1 MFGKKRINFGSA
13 GWFLLPYFLIYFV
26 FFFLPAIS
34 IVPMSFTEWSIIGT
48 PKFIGLE
55 NYTSIFSDRYFVKT
69 LSNTFIYTILVTV
82 ILTVFGLLL
91 AILLNQK
98 LRGRGIARTIVIM
111 PYVISSAVAGILW
124 RWMFERNFGIIN
136 TYLQQIGLPFVG
148 WLSDPNIALYSIVIM
163 NIWWSV
169 GFNTVTFLAAIQGIP
184 EELYQAAQ
192 VDGASPFQS
201 FLYIT
206 IPQLKPIILYVTIL
220 CAANSFQ
227 MFDEAYVMT
236 QGGPLGST
244 TTLVYKSYTEAFKS
258 FRLGYS
264 AALSVIT
271 CAIIIIIT
279 LVQMKAN
286 KRNDT

>member
-1 MFGKKRINFGSA
+1 MLGKRRINFGLA
-13 GWFLLPYFLIYFV
+13 GWFLLPYFLVYFV

-34 IVPMSFTEWSIIGT
+34 ILPMSFTEWSIIGT

-55 NYTSIFSDRYFVKT
+55 NYESIFSDRYFVKT
-69 LSNTFIYTILVTV
+69 LSNTFVYTILVTV
-82 ILTVFGLLL
+82 ILTVLGLLL

-136 TYLQQIGLPFVG
+136 TYLQQLGLPFVG
-148 WLSDPNIALYSIVIM
+148 WLSDPDITLFSIVIM

-169 GFNTVTFLAAIQGIP
+169 GFNTVTFLAAIQGIS

-192 VDGASPFQS
+192 VDGASSFQS

-206 IPQLKPIILYVTIL
+206 IPQLKPIILYVTVL

-244 TTLVYKSYTEAFKS
+244 TTLVYKSYIEAFKS

-271 CAIIIIIT
+271 CLIIIIIT
-279 LVQMKAN
+279 LIQMKAN
-286 KRNDT
+286 KRSEA

>member
-1 MFGKKRINFGSA
+1 M
-13 GWFLLPYFLIYFV
+13 V
-26 FFFLPAIS
+26 
-34 IVPMSFTEWSIIGT
+34 
-48 PKFIGLE
+48 
-55 NYTSIFSDRYFVKT
+55 
-69 LSNTFIYTILVTV
+69 
-82 ILTVFGLLL
+82 
-91 AILLNQK
+91 
-98 LRGRGIARTIVIM
+98 
-111 PYVISSAVAGILW
+111 
-124 RWMFERNFGIIN
+124 IIN
-136 TYLQQIGLPFVG
+136 NYLQQFGLPFVG

-192 VDGASPFQS
+192 VDGASSLQS
-201 FLYIT
+201 FFYIT
-206 IPQLKPIILYVTIL
+206 IPQLKPIILYVTVL

-244 TTLVYKSYTEAFKS
+244 TTLVYKSYVEAFKN

-271 CAIIIIIT
+271 CLIIIMIT
-279 LVQMKAN
+279 LIQMGAN
-286 KRNDT
+286 KRRNA

>member
-13 GWFLLPYFLIYFV
+13 GWFLLPYFLIYFI

-34 IVPMSFTEWSIIGT
+34 ILPMSFTEWSIIGT
-48 PKFIGLE
+48 PKFVGLD
-55 NYTSIFSDRYFVKT
+55 NFKSIFNDRFFVKT
-69 LSNTFIYTILVTV
+69 LSNTFTYTFLVTV
-82 ILTVFGLLL
+82 VLTVLGLLL

-124 RWMFERNFGIIN
+124 KWMFERNFGIIN
-136 TYLQQIGLPFVG
+136 TYLQQLGLPIVG
-148 WLSDPNIALYSIVIM
+148 WLSDPQLALFSIIIV

-192 VDGASPFQS
+192 VDGASPFQC
-201 FLYIT
+201 FRYIT
-206 IPQLKPIILYVTIL
+206 IPQLQPIILYVTVL

-227 MFDEAYVMT
+227 MFDEAYVIT

-244 TTLVYKSYTEAFKS
+244 TTLVYQIYTEAFKS

-271 CAIIIIIT
+271 CAIIILIT
-279 LVQMKAN
+279 LVQMRVN
-286 KRNDT
+286 KRRDA

>member
-13 GWFLLPYFLIYFV
+13 GWFLLPYFLIYFI

-34 IVPMSFTEWSIIGT
+34 ILPMSFTEWSIIGT
-48 PKFIGLE
+48 PKFIGLD
-55 NYTSIFSDRYFVKT
+55 NFKSIFNDRFFVKT
-69 LSNTFIYTILVTV
+69 LSNTFTYTFLVTV
-82 ILTVFGLLL
+82 VLTVLGLLL
-91 AILLNQK
+91 AVLLNQK

-124 RWMFERNFGIIN
+124 KWMFERNFGIIN
-136 TYLQQIGLPFVG
+136 TYLQQFGLPIVG
-148 WLSDPNIALYSIVIM
+148 WLSDPQLALFSIIIV

-192 VDGASPFQS
+192 VDGASPFQC
-201 FLYIT
+201 FRYIT
-206 IPQLKPIILYVTIL
+206 IPQLQPIILYVTVL

-227 MFDEAYVMT
+227 MFDEAYVIT

-244 TTLVYKSYTEAFKS
+244 TTLVYQIYTEAFKS

-271 CAIIIIIT
+271 CAIIILIT
-279 LVQMKAN
+279 LIQMRVN
-286 KRNDT
+286 KGRDA

>member
-1 MFGKKRINFGSA
+1 MFSKKRINFNSA
-13 GWFLLPYFLIYFV
+13 GWFLLPYFLVYFI

-34 IVPMSFTEWSIIGT
+34 ILPMSFTEWSIIGT
-48 PKFIGLE
+48 PKFVGLA
-55 NYTSIFSDRYFVKT
+55 NFKSIFSNRFFVQA

-82 ILTVFGLLL
+82 ILTVLGLLL
-91 AILLNQK
+91 AVLLNQK
-98 LRGRGIARTIVIM
+98 LRGRVIVRTIVIM

-124 RWMFERNFGIIN
+124 KWMFERNFGIIN
-136 TYLQQIGLPFVG
+136 TYFQQMGLPLIG
-148 WLSDPNIALYSIVIM
+148 WLSDPQIALFSIIIV

-192 VDGASPFQS
+192 VDGASPFQC
-201 FLYIT
+201 FRYIT
-206 IPQLKPIILYVTIL
+206 IPQLKPIILYVTVL

-227 MFDEAYVMT
+227 MFDEAYVIT

-244 TTLVYKSYTEAFKS
+244 TTLVFQIYTEAFKS

-271 CAIIIIIT
+271 CAIIILIT
-279 LVQMKAN
+279 LLQMRIN
-286 KRNDT
+286 KGKDA

>member
-13 GWFLLPYFLIYFV
+13 GWFLLPYFLIYFI

-34 IVPMSFTEWSIIGT
+34 ILPMSFTEWSIIGT
-48 PKFIGLE
+48 PKFVGLD
-55 NYTSIFSDRYFVKT
+55 NFKSIFNDRFFVKT
-69 LSNTFIYTILVTV
+69 LSNTFTYTFLVTV
-82 ILTVFGLLL
+82 VLTVLGLLL

-124 RWMFERNFGIIN
+124 KWMFERNFGIIN
-136 TYLQQIGLPFVG
+136 TYLQQFGLPIVG
-148 WLSDPNIALYSIVIM
+148 WLSDPQLALFSIIIV

-192 VDGASPFQS
+192 VDGASPFQC
-201 FLYIT
+201 FRYIT
-206 IPQLKPIILYVTIL
+206 IPQLQPIILYVTVL

-227 MFDEAYVMT
+227 MFDEAYVIT

-244 TTLVYKSYTEAFKS
+244 TTLVYQIYTEAFKS

-271 CAIIIIIT
+271 CAIIILIT
-279 LVQMKAN
+279 LVQMRVN
-286 KRNDT
+286 KRRDA